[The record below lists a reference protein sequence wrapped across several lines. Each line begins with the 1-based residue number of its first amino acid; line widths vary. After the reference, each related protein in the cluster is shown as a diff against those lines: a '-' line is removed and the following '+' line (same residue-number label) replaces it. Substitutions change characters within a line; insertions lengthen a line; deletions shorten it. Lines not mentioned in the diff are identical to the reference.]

1 MEMST
6 AVCFFGLE
14 KCVQYVKARHMAEG
28 QSWFW
33 ELSNNRES
41 SLDTGASWIDL
52 AIWLFPIKYEAAVAP
67 YLLKSLESI

>member
-14 KCVQYVKARHMAEG
+14 KRLQYVKAQHMAEG
-28 QSWFW
+28 QSRFW

-52 AIWLFPIKYEAAVAP
+52 AIRLFLIKYEAAVAL

>member
-6 AVCFFGLE
+6 AVCFSGLE
-14 KCVQYVKARHMAEG
+14 NCVQYVKAWRMAEG

-52 AIWLFPIKYEAAVAP
+52 AIWLFPIKCEAAVAL
-67 YLLKSLESI
+67 YLLDSLESI